1 MTDAFVIETEGHTAG
16 IAVRD
21 GRDLRFFAAESLFWN
36 LDNRRFRNLRAIH
49 ATVGAVI
56 AGQRRRDRQTRNTL
70 QRRAAG

>member
-1 MTDAFVIETEGHTAG
+1 MTDAVVIETEGHTAG

-21 GRDLRFFAAESLFWN
+21 GKDLRFFASESLFWN

-49 ATVGAVI
+49 VTIGAVL

-70 QRRAAG
+70 QQRAAG